1 METPSSLRKA
11 SQSSGMNYKIKQ
23 EGNKADRTALIDIT
37 NDSPIV
43 GLATGSGFVK
53 SPIKLNLT
61 PGSGEAILRSQ
72 VKTLLQKIEEKE
84 VGPKIPSL
92 PHRLPPSRSGI
103 PGFARSPMQML
114 APTPMNTPQIPQIP
128 EDLEHGFLHPPPQ
141 IMSPVVQHDEP
152 LGLCVLNRALL
163 FDSPDKNDVSSG
175 STRSTITSVAYQ
187 ESVSSNGCFTIS
199 SDRNLSIWSIQRN
212 ASTNKEKEIESE
224 SDVGELCKGFRDMAV
239 AGGKFEGR
247 KHTRFVYN
255 SDGEMER
262 DGNTPGKNEVS
273 SGSTGST
280 ITSVA
285 YQESVSSNGCFTISS
300 NRNSSIWSIQGN
312 ASTNKEEEIESESDV
327 KEFRDMAVAR
337 GKFEG
342 KHTRFVYNSDGEM
355 EREECNENQA
365 AMSPGVVVL
374 KGLPVPEGK
383 LLRFQEEE
391 GED

>member
-11 SQSSGMNYKIKQ
+11 SQSSGTSYKIKQ

-43 GLATGSGFVK
+43 GLATGSGSFVK
-53 SPIKLNLT
+53 SPIKINLT

-92 PHRLPPSRSGI
+92 PHHLPPSRSGI

-163 FDSPDKNDVSSG
+163 FDSPDKNEVSSG

-199 SDRNLSIWSIQRN
+199 SDGNLSIWSIQGN

-262 DGNTPGKNEVS
+262 
-273 SGSTGST
+273 
-280 ITSVA
+280 
-285 YQESVSSNGCFTISS
+285 
-300 NRNSSIWSIQGN
+300 
-312 ASTNKEEEIESESDV
+312 
-327 KEFRDMAVAR
+327 
-337 GKFEG
+337 
-342 KHTRFVYNSDGEM
+342 
-355 EREECNENQA
+355 EECNENRA
-365 AMSPGVVVL
+365 AMSPGIVVL

-383 LLRFQEEE
+383 HLRFQEEE
-391 GED
+391 G